1 MTSVVDLLSP
11 ASFAA
16 GHPFDQ
22 YTWLRDN
29 DPVHWHDEPDGV
41 GFWVVTRYEDVKSV
55 SRDTAVFSSS
65 PTIMIPDS
73 EGIEVGDYTMMLT
86 MDPPRHTRYRKLVS
100 PRFVRPAALRMRAG
114 IERLAAEIVDG
125 VADRDEF
132 DLVEDV
138 AGLLPSYV
146 IAELI
151 GIPRQDG
158 VELYRLT
165 EAIHAA
171 PESQPEGAAL
181 AAVIEMFTYAQ
192 QVWEDKHSNPGDDLA
207 SALVTAEVDGHR
219 LDQLDFQLFFL
230 LLVDAGGDTTRNLVA
245 SGMDALLAHPDQRAI
260 LTDDLNRLPTAIE
273 EMLRWTSPVIY
284 MRRTATANTEVR
296 GQQIKEGEK
305 VVVYYGAANRDPRIF
320 DDPDRFDVTRT
331 PNEHLAFGGGGPH
344 HCLGAHVA
352 RVEIEAM
359 FAQLLTRL
367 PDLEKAGDTEWLPS
381 NFISGPK
388 HLPVRRKRS

>member
-192 QVWEDKHSNPGDDLA
+192 QVWADKSSNPGDDLA

-388 HLPVRRKRS
+388 HLPVRRKLS